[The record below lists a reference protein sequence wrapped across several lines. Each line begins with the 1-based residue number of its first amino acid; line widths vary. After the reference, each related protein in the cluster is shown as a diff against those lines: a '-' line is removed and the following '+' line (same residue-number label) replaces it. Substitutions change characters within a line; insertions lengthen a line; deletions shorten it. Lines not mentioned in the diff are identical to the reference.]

1 MRYNTGMENK
11 AKTLLGAYLAV
22 GEDELKRRRVIGKLR
37 ERIQQMGDLTFNHDV
52 FDAAVSSGS
61 DIAISCNTLPFA
73 SPVRLVEVNHAEK
86 LSKQDADVVAAYLA
100 APNSSTVLLVS
111 SEKLAKNS
119 KLYKAIAA
127 LGPEAVID
135 CAPMKRYE
143 LVKALRSMAVGHGFA
158 LSDRAASRL
167 VELVGE
173 DTVRLD
179 SELRKLA
186 LAHRGN
192 DPVSDREV
200 EEYVARTSEAKPWE
214 FVDAFSRRDAKACMR
229 ILPLL
234 GSTSPYSLLAMCT
247 SRLREL
253 CCAQSLA
260 QRGEA
265 RAIAQTLKQPDWRV
279 KNHVSWSRNF
289 TPSELRR
296 AFTTARDCERAM
308 KSGADPDAAFE
319 KWFLDIVARKS

>member
-1 MRYNTGMENK
+1 MENK
-11 AKTLLGAYLAV
+11 AQTLLSAYLAV

-37 ERIQQMGDLTFNHDV
+37 TRIQQMGDLTFNHDV
-52 FDAAVSSGS
+52 FDAATSSGT

-73 SPVRLVEVNHAEK
+73 SPVRLVEVNNADK

-100 APNSSTVLLVS
+100 APNTSTVLLVS
-111 SEKLAKNS
+111 CEKLAKNS

-127 LGPEAVID
+127 LGTGAIID

-143 LVKALRSMAVGHGFA
+143 LVKALRSMAVGHGFT
-158 LSDRAASRL
+158 LTDGGASRL

-192 DPVSDREV
+192 DPVSEREV
-200 EEYVARTSEAKPWE
+200 EEYVVRTSEAKPWE
-214 FVDAFSRRDAKACMR
+214 FVDAFSRRDVKTCMSL
-229 ILPLL
+229 LPHL

-253 CCAQSLA
+253 CCAQSLS

-265 RAIAQTLKQPDWRV
+265 RAIAQALKLPDWRV
-279 KNHVSWSRNF
+279 KNHVSWSRNY
-289 TPSELRR
+289 TPDELRR
-296 AFTTARDCERAM
+296 AFVAARDCERAM
-308 KSGADPDAAFE
+308 KSGADPAATFE
-319 KWFLDIVARKS
+319 DWFIGVAAR